1 MWSLS
6 TDAQIVLTRSRT
18 VSIRATAF
26 TAAYGAVS
34 DLPVVSGSIGV
45 DSTSQGRRTGTVGI
59 GNAAYWPDDPLDVL
73 SPIGT
78 ELFVE
83 YGILLPTG
91 TYEWVPLIRGPITD
105 ATRQQPIT
113 GNTALTITVADRS
126 QKVAEARFDQPAQ
139 TVSGATTVA
148 EIRRLVTEVLP
159 SVTVTDQTG
168 NTRVAP
174 VLDMERERWAD
185 GIEKLAD
192 SIGAEAFADP
202 AGAFVIRDTPTLDA
216 VPVWLIAAG
225 EGGVLLKLDEKLTRD
240 RTYNRV
246 VASGQRTDGT
256 PPVWAAVSDTN
267 PASPTY
273 IDGPFGIKPRFY
285 ASPLLTTTQQC
296 TLAATS
302 LLARYTGMW
311 GSVTI
316 TALVNP
322 ALDAGDVILVRDDTG
337 RTSAH
342 IVDTLSIPLTPGE
355 SQQIGTRSQA
365 LPEET
370 ES

>member
-202 AGAFVIRDTPTLDA
+202 AGAFVIRD
-216 VPVWLIAAG
+216 
-225 EGGVLLKLDEKLTRD
+225 KKLTRD

-365 LPEET
+365 LAEET